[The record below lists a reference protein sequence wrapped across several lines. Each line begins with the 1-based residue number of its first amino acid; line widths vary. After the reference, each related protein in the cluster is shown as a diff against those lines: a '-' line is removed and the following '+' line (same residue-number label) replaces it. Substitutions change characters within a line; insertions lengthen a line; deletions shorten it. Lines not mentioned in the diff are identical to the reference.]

1 MANTK
6 TSTTSF
12 YPNQDTFLIA
22 VDCIIFGFKDNK
34 ISLLAQPRFLE
45 PFKNGLSLLGG
56 FVKENESVEQ
66 AASSVLSRLT
76 GLENIYMEQVGMYG
90 ALERDPGDRVVSCA
104 FYALIDIESQD
115 EQLLEEHKAFWINID
130 RANELIFDHPRMVAD
145 AIQLLRQK
153 AAIQAVGFNLLPEKF
168 TLSQL
173 QALYEAIYY
182 QVFDIRNFRK
192 KMLSMDFLEKLNEV
206 DKSGSKKGAYYYR
219 FRDEKMQNDQYP
231 SRF

>member
-1 MANTK
+1 MPK
-6 TSTTSF
+6 TTASSF

-34 ISLLAQPRFLE
+34 ISLLVQPRFLE

-76 GLENIYMEQVGMYG
+76 GLENIYMEQVGVYG

-115 EQLLEEHKAFWINID
+115 EKLLDEHKAFWININ
-130 RANELIFDHPRMVAD
+130 RANELIFDHPQMVVD
-145 AIQLLRQK
+145 AIQILRRK
-153 AAIQAVGFNLLPEKF
+153 AAAQPIGFNLLPEKF

-173 QALYEAIYY
+173 QILYEAIYN
-182 QVFDIRNFRK
+182 QTFDIRNFRK
-192 KMLSMDFLEKLNEV
+192 KMLGMDFLEKLNEV
-206 DKSGSKKGAYYYR
+206 DKSGSKKGAFFYR
-219 FRDEKMQNDQYP
+219 FKEEKTHVAQE
-231 SRF
+231 SSVF

>member
-1 MANTK
+1 MPK
-6 TSTTSF
+6 TTAASF

-34 ISLLAQPRFLE
+34 ISLLVQPRFLE

-76 GLENIYMEQVGMYG
+76 GLENIYMEQVGVYG

-115 EQLLEEHKAFWINID
+115 EKLLDEHKAFWININ
-130 RANELIFDHPRMVAD
+130 RANELIFDHPQMVVD
-145 AIQLLRQK
+145 AIQILRRK
-153 AAIQAVGFNLLPEKF
+153 AATQPIGFNLLPEKF

-173 QALYEAIYY
+173 QILYEAIYN
-182 QVFDIRNFRK
+182 QTFDIRNFRK
-192 KMLSMDFLEKLNEV
+192 KMLGMDFLEKLNEV
-206 DKSGSKKGAYYYR
+206 DKSGSKKGAFFYR
-219 FRDEKMQNDQYP
+219 FKEEKTHVAQE
-231 SRF
+231 SSVF

>member
-1 MANTK
+1 MPK
-6 TSTTSF
+6 TTASSF

-34 ISLLAQPRFLE
+34 ISLLVQPRFLE

-76 GLENIYMEQVGMYG
+76 GLENIYMEQVGVYG

-115 EQLLEEHKAFWINID
+115 EKLLDEHKAFWININ
-130 RANELIFDHPRMVAD
+130 RANELIFDHPQMVVD
-145 AIQLLRQK
+145 AIQILRRK
-153 AAIQAVGFNLLPEKF
+153 AATQPIGFNLLPEKF

-173 QALYEAIYY
+173 QILYEAIYN
-182 QVFDIRNFRK
+182 QTFDIRNFRK
-192 KMLSMDFLEKLNEV
+192 KMLGMDFLEKLNEV
-206 DKSGSKKGAYYYR
+206 DKSGSKKGAFFYR
-219 FRDEKMQNDQYP
+219 FKEEKTHVAQE
-231 SRF
+231 SSVF

>member
-1 MANTK
+1 MPK
-6 TSTTSF
+6 TTASSF

-34 ISLLAQPRFLE
+34 ISLLVQPRFLE

-76 GLENIYMEQVGMYG
+76 GLENIYMEQVGVYG

-115 EQLLEEHKAFWINID
+115 EKLLEEHKASWMNIN
-130 RANELIFDHPRMVAD
+130 RADELIFDHPQMVVD
-145 AIQLLRQK
+145 AIQILRRK
-153 AAIQAVGFNLLPEKF
+153 AATQPIGFNLLPEKF

-173 QALYEAIYY
+173 QILYEAIYN
-182 QVFDIRNFRK
+182 QTFDIRNFRK
-192 KMLSMDFLEKLNEV
+192 KMLGMDFLEKLNEV
-206 DKSGSKKGAYYYR
+206 DKSGSKKGAFFYR
-219 FRDEKMQNDQYP
+219 FKEEKTHVAQE
-231 SRF
+231 SSVF

>member
-1 MANTK
+1 MTR
-6 TSTTSF
+6 TLPTDF

-22 VDCIIFGFKDNK
+22 VDCIILGFKDNK
-34 ISLLAQPRFLE
+34 ISLLVQPRFLE

-90 ALERDPGDRVVSCA
+90 ALKRDPGDRVVSCA

-115 EQLLEEHKAFWINID
+115 EKLLEEHKAFWMNINQAD
-130 RANELIFDHPRMVAD
+130 KLIFDHPQMVTD
-145 AIQLLRQK
+145 AIQILRRK
-153 AAIQAVGFNLLPEKF
+153 AAVQPIGFNLLPEKF

-173 QALYEAIYY
+173 QALYEAIYN
-182 QVFDIRNFRK
+182 QSFDIRNFRK

-206 DKSGSKKGAYYYR
+206 DKSGSKKGAFYYR
-219 FRDEKMQNDQYP
+219 FKEEKGQSGQ
-231 SRF
+231 SSSGF